1 MNIPPAL
8 GWVIWL
14 AAGLM
19 LVAAAVLTIGLSF
32 LLGTVSH
39 RRVALPLVWV
49 SSSVLVACAVALLLV
64 ALNA

>member
-1 MNIPPAL
+1 MTVPPAL
-8 GWVIWL
+8 AWVIWL

-19 LVAAAVLTIGLSF
+19 LTAAITLTIGLSF

-49 SSSVLVACAVALLLV
+49 SSSVLIACVFAVVLV
-64 ALNA
+64 MLNA